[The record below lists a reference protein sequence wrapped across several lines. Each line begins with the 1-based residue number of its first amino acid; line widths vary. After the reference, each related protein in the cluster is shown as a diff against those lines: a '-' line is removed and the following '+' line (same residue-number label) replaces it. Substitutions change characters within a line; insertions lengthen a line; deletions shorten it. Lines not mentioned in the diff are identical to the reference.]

1 MDPFITLTDHA
12 VPFTRANI
20 DTDQIIPARYLHR
33 PRDDDQGQYLFR
45 DVRLAPDGTEI
56 ADFPLNQPVWRE
68 ARIVLGGANFACGS
82 SRENAVW
89 ALYDY
94 GVRAVIAPS
103 FGDIFSNNS
112 VKNGML
118 AVVLPEDAVA
128 TLMAEAEASPGA
140 AITIDLPSQTVTS
153 AVGSWHFEIDPFAKR
168 SLLEGLDEL
177 GFTLTHTEEIAAFEA
192 RLGRHNL

>member
-56 ADFPLNQPVWRE
+56 ADFPLNQPIWRE

-118 AVVLPEDAVA
+118 AVVLPEEAVA
-128 TLMAEAEASPGA
+128 ALMAEAEASPGA
-140 AITIDLPSQTVTS
+140 AITIDLPAPRRSTLLSMTS
-153 AVGSWHFEIDPFAKR
+153 ADWTTISLRILEENSRPTRRAKSSSSPTMSCPR
-168 SLLEGLDEL
+168 
-177 GFTLTHTEEIAAFEA
+177 
-192 RLGRHNL
+192 GRPST